1 MDTIHSQTPEVQ
13 PEAPS
18 LQLSDLILMTKII
31 QIAAQRG
38 AIKADEMVEVGSLHS
53 KLVAFLQSTGAIQ
66 PAPQQPP
73 TEENQNG

>member
-1 MDTIHSQTPEVQ
+1 MDTIQSHPPEVQ

-31 QIAAQRG
+31 QVAAQRG
-38 AIKADEMVEVGSLHS
+38 AIKADEMVEVGSLHT

-66 PAPQQPP
+66 PAPQPP